1 LAPVD
6 TKALL
11 EELIAL
17 LSQTFPKA
25 IELTSDLERNLPT
38 IVADKNQLAQALLNL
53 CLNARDAMPAG
64 GKLVLQTSLVD
75 GAGMSERFQAAQQD
89 GYICIR
95 LTDTGCGMDEPTR
108 SRIFEP
114 FFTTKPKGQGTGL
127 GLSVVYGIVRNH
139 AGFIDVESAPNE
151 GTTFHIY
158 LPIRQGEVQS
168 GGLMRTIAEKTSD
181 GLPAA
186 RRGTVLFVDD
196 EENQVRLM
204 QGFLERNGYSVL
216 IARDGAE
223 AIEVHQRH
231 KDEIALV
238 ILDLGLPKLNGWQA
252 FQRMRQLQ
260 PDLGALFATGFLS
273 PEAEAEMHKGQP
285 VTIIQKPY
293 DLDELLA
300 KISAVIRSEHANSN
314 APVIRQDVYRQP

>member
-1 LAPVD
+1 
-6 TKALL
+6 
-11 EELIAL
+11 
-17 LSQTFPKA
+17 
-25 IELTSDLERNLPT
+25 
-38 IVADKNQLAQALLNL
+38 
-53 CLNARDAMPAG
+53 
-64 GKLVLQTSLVD
+64 
-75 GAGMSERFQAAQQD
+75 
-89 GYICIR
+89 
-95 LTDTGCGMDEPTR
+95 
-108 SRIFEP
+108 
-114 FFTTKPKGQGTGL
+114 
-127 GLSVVYGIVRNH
+127 
-139 AGFIDVESAPNE
+139 
-151 GTTFHIY
+151 